1 MNSTSCILENVFL
14 YINIMKFR
22 LKKRSN
28 ISLNVFV
35 LYRL

>member
-22 LKKRSN
+22 LKKRSS
-28 ISLNVFV
+28 ISLKVFV
-35 LYRL
+35 LNRL